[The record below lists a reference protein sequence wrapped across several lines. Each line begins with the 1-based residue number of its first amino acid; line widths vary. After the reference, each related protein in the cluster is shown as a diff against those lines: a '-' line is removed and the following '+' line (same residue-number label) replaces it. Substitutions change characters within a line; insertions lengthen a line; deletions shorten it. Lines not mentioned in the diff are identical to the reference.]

1 MVDKTKDEQ
10 TPLSDVK
17 FDAEGVAALLALLS
31 NMANQGTGGS
41 TAGTL
46 GNTNQQGVGSNAS
59 EVSMQ
64 AMADVNVPESI
75 STYVGLAASDAQGGL
90 NRVRNIS
97 EQILQN
103 AVSEAAQLKQNA
115 ITQAN
120 RIATD
125 SIDYGNKLK
134 VDAAVVTDFLHMQGI
149 RGEAVAQDRTW
160 NIDEQIAAAEALY
173 AALGRFITTS
183 KVQVEDK

>member
-1 MVDKTKDEQ
+1 MVEKVKGEQ
-10 TPLSDVK
+10 TPLSDAK
-17 FDAEGVAALLALLS
+17 FDAEGAAAFLALLANL
-31 NMANQGTGGS
+31 ANQGTGGS
-41 TAGTL
+41 AAGTL
-46 GNTNQQGVGSNAS
+46 GNTNQLGAGANAS

-75 STYVGLAASDAQGGL
+75 NTYVGLAASDAQGGL

-103 AVSEAAQLKQNA
+103 AVSEAAQLRQQA
-115 ITQAN
+115 ITHAN
-120 RIATD
+120 RIHTD

-149 RGEAVAQDRTW
+149 RGEAVAQDRIW
-160 NIDEQIAAAEALY
+160 NIDEQIAAAEVLY
-173 AALGRFITTS
+173 AALGRFISST
-183 KVQVEDK
+183 KVEVPA

>member
-1 MVDKTKDEQ
+1 MVDKTENEQ

-46 GNTNQQGVGSNAS
+46 GNTNQLGAGANAS

-64 AMADVNVPESI
+64 SMADVNVPESI

-103 AVSEAAQLKQNA
+103 AVSEAAQLRQQA
-115 ITQAN
+115 ITHAN
-120 RIATD
+120 RIHTD
-125 SIDYGNKLK
+125 SIDYSNKLK
-134 VDAAVVTDFLHMQGI
+134 VDAAVVTDFLHFQGI
-149 RGEAVAQDRTW
+149 RGEAVAQDRLW
-160 NIDEQIAAAEALY
+160 NLDEQVAAAEALY
-173 AALGRFITTS
+173 SALGRFISST
-183 KVQVEDK
+183 KVEEPK